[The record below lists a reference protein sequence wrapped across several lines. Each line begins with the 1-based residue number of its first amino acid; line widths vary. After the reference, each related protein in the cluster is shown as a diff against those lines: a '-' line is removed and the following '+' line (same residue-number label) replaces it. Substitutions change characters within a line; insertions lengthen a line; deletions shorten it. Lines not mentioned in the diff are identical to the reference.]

1 MVVAQDPFDISA
13 DRGLS
18 SFNQTHRFT
27 GNWTYDLPFGENRAL
42 VHKGVFSHILGEWQ
56 WSGSFTAASGLY
68 FSPHV
73 LGGEVD
79 INRGVSGSLR
89 ANVVPGQPIT
99 VSHPTAKEWFNTAAF
114 CAPGLDCANP
124 SGTSFGDAG
133 RNIIEGPGSVVFNMT
148 LNRTI
153 PIKDAR
159 SLDLRISGNNIF
171 NHVNYAGINTTVNSV
186 TFGEVTSTGGMRRI
200 TMQARFRF

>member
-1 MVVAQDPFDISA
+1 
-13 DRGLS
+13 
-18 SFNQTHRFT
+18 
-27 GNWTYDLPFGENRAL
+27 
-42 VHKGVFSHILGEWQ
+42 
-56 WSGSFTAASGLY
+56 
-68 FSPHV
+68 
-73 LGGEVD
+73 
-79 INRGVSGSLR
+79 
-89 ANVVPGQPIT
+89 VPGQPIT
-99 VSHPTAKEWFNTAAF
+99 VSQPTAKEWFNTAAF

-171 NHVNYAGINTTVNSV
+171 NHVNYAGINTTANSV